1 MCVCVCVCVCV
12 CACVCGGY
20 VWGGSCVGIHKWI
33 DGCVEREHYIT
44 FRLGFSE
51 AHFLEHMG

>member
-1 MCVCVCVCVCV
+1 M
-12 CACVCGGY
+12 
-20 VWGGSCVGIHKWI
+20 WGGSCVGIHKWI